1 MFKLPQYTWDKDRE
15 LCKRCKH
22 YRPSIDRPRLYSGAL
37 VMHCAV
43 NPFTASK
50 GIGTCIDNRTRG
62 PCGPEAR
69 LFEPVGS
76 LPDLAIPSIQP
87 SRPGPLVQKKPPK
100 EAVARGRH

>member
-37 VMHCAV
+37 VMRCAV

-62 PCGPEAR
+62 PCGKDGK
-69 LFEPVGS
+69 LFS
-76 LPDLAIPSIQP
+76 
-87 SRPGPLVQKKPPK
+87 PK
-100 EAVARGRH
+100 EESCNAVNVTERQPIPTLTENFVTGTIASLK